1 MALVA
6 YDYGSGSEPEI
17 TDEEDN
23 LDNVNQVAVVVNR
36 PPVVCLL

>member
-23 LDNVNQVAVVVNR
+23 VNQVAVVVK
-36 PPVVCLL
+36 PVVCLL